1 VELKDSCS
9 AAESMMIVALADVQ
23 ELKDSGCA
31 VESMMIV
38 ALADVQEL
46 KNFGCAVESKI
57 IVGALADGHQLHPSQ
72 PICQLVRL
80 HCLQHTLQPGVA
92 YGNFVVPTSS

>member
-23 ELKDSGCA
+23 ELKDSG
-31 VESMMIV
+31 S
-38 ALADVQEL
+38 
-46 KNFGCAVESKI
+46 AVESKI
-57 IVGALADGHQLHPSQ
+57 IVGAFADGNQLHPSQ
-72 PICQLVRL
+72 PIFQLERL
-80 HCLQHTLQPGVA
+80 HRLQHTLQPGVA